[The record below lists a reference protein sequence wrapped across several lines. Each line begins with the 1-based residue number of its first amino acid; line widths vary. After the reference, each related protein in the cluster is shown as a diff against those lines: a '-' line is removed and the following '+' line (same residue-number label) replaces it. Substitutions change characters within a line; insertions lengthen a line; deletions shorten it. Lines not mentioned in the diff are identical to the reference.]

1 MPLLVSI
8 RRTFLSTSHTH
19 TNTNEACN
27 KYNKKAP
34 HTHILHTVYIAF
46 ITIHFGPFPSLSISK
61 KIINL
66 LVQIWK
72 KLHFVNTNSQNS
84 QILKNF
90 KKKLQRKKITMTDC
104 KEQLNVDFIVLQG
117 DATLAA
123 LEDDIRTNLEQ
134 VGVTVNTRF
143 LAKADLNTAM
153 TSGDF
158 NLCFSET
165 WGPPYDPHTFAASF
179 DTPDEAYYAALSG
192 LPAPK
197 NQAWIADKVDAV
209 LEEEDESERYTKWSE
224 ILTALHEQATEIPF
238 SGTSHLHKTLKHTH
252 TKHSRTKQARLF
264 LRSSTPRESP
274 DTRKD
279 CNSSII
285 RFTLFE

>member
-1 MPLLVSI
+1 
-8 RRTFLSTSHTH
+8 
-19 TNTNEACN
+19 
-27 KYNKKAP
+27 
-34 HTHILHTVYIAF
+34 
-46 ITIHFGPFPSLSISK
+46 
-61 KIINL
+61 
-66 LVQIWK
+66 
-72 KLHFVNTNSQNS
+72 
-84 QILKNF
+84 
-90 KKKLQRKKITMTDC
+90 MTDC

-165 WGPPYDPHTFAASF
+165 WGPPYDPHSYAASW

-197 NQAWIADKVDAV
+197 NQAWIANKVDAV

-238 SGTSHLHKTLKHTH
+238 SGTSHLHKTLKHTLTQTHSNKTGKAIPAIFNAARVSGYQKGLQQFDYPIH
-252 TKHSRTKQARLF
+252 TLRVIAGSKNLTLTPGGQTGNFVGVGRLDPHSYRPNEFFANNWVYEGLVEYVVFKRENFIHISHSNMNARIRTRL
-264 LRSSTPRESP
+264 
-274 DTRKD
+274 
-279 CNSSII
+279 
-285 RFTLFE
+285 